1 MSNIENE
8 ARANQANRRIAIACV
23 AFFSGMVGL
32 AYASVP
38 LYELFCQVTGY
49 GGTTQRVEEA
59 SDRVLDKTIT
69 VRFDANTS
77 GGLGW
82 EFKPVQRQVEIKIGE
97 IAQASYRADN
107 ASVSSTGTATFN
119 VTPQAAGAYFNKME
133 CFCFTETTLANG
145 EGMDMPVVF
154 FVDPDIVNSKE
165 LKDINTITLSYTFF
179 PVDQPE
185 TAGKENVDIKTK
197 IGGTV
202 AEQDNAALPVA
213 NGADDGRG

>member
-1 MSNIENE
+1 MSEFQKDT
-8 ARANQANRRIAIACV
+8 RDHMANRRVAIACV

-49 GGTTQRVEEA
+49 GGTTQRVETA
-59 SDRVLDKTIT
+59 SETVLDKTIT

-82 EFKPVQRQVEIKIGE
+82 KFKPIDRQINVKIGE

-107 ASVSSTGTATFN
+107 MSVESTGTATFN
-119 VTPQAAGAYFNKME
+119 VTPQAAGAFFNKME
-133 CFCFTETTLANG
+133 CFCFTETTLASG
-145 EGMDMPVVF
+145 EGLDMPVVF

-185 TAGKENVDIKTK
+185 TAAKKNKNRN
-197 IGGTV
+197 
-202 AEQDNAALPVA
+202 QDSAGSAVEEDNETLLNAAA
-213 NGADDGRG
+213 SSDSRG